1 MAEATRHSPFP
12 TVTGSEVGT
21 WPSQANER
29 RNTRAVWISQEEL
42 LFCWDNV
49 AQWYEVKI
57 CRMSILHHMERSWV
71 YGDSTGGEDNTWSLR
86 VIETPWNAEWKV

>member
-1 MAEATRHSPFP
+1 MAEATRHSRFP

-57 CRMSILHHMERSWV
+57 CRCPFSI
-71 YGDSTGGEDNTWSLR
+71 TWRDLGSMGIAL
-86 VIETPWNAEWKV
+86 VGKTIHGACE

>member
-21 WPSQANER
+21 WPSQTNER
-29 RNTRAVWISQEEL
+29 TNTRAVWISREEL

-57 CRMSILHHMERSWV
+57 CRMSILHRMERSWV
-71 YGDSTGGEDNTWSLR
+71 YGDSTGGEDNT
-86 VIETPWNAEWKV
+86 